1 MGSICLSSPTVL
13 RCQSFT
19 VVQSGILL
27 VPAGLEALVA
37 CWTVYA
43 NWGLGH
49 RKQLL
54 LGAEGCTYFMLALLD
69 LLSHLLPAVR
79 DNIGTFKV
87 IDTVLGVAS
96 VFPIFF
102 YGLFI
107 FFLLRSQFIG
117 CFPRWL
123 KLSLQIIMLVV
134 FLPITLVMYEVASFV
149 GITHG
154 TFSNG
159 TTTIVAVG
167 FENKQDQALWTASTY
182 ADLAVLAALQA
193 LPAVLAVRRLVHISR
208 QHKEI
213 QASPNG
219 TVHSF
224 GGTIWT
230 TTGLVV
236 GLAETLVGYAPA
248 TFAVSLARRILR
260 AISRAKLCVGISLGM
275 ESVETFT
282 DVRPDRR
289 RSRLMQLIANPRTST
304 FRPLSPTAVAFHAAP
319 RAPEKPISQ
328 PMQSLGLPG
337 MRAFAAM
344 RSDSPVERK
353 GERVTV
359 FFGGQRAPTLHLRF
373 SELDMPSP
381 SVITE
386 KFRTESPGAT
396 EAGQNRRASSSWSMV
411 SRPMTNA
418 PSKQDSLLQPQP
430 AAHAHNKSMASMQDS
445 FRAVQELTPQ
455 FPHLPDLNNWR
466 MPVYAHRSN
475 LSKASISR
483 RTVSVGSSISYPSA
497 VGGRLPSEIDSGEA
511 ETAPGMRPV
520 TMYYYTGRHRR
531 DTTGDT
537 TRTPRSYHGR
547 GDTISEIDPAPATP
561 DSDDRSSL
569 QPWGTRMPRTSSPES
584 WRETAELGNDS
595 WASRRWVPSGV
606 IDGRS
611 RWASWQPDAES
622 KPESKKSTT
631 PTPPIRQD
639 TAEAMRIP
647 WLRDL
652 DEVEREREERR
663 MYLAPAP
670 SVRSL
675 TDEGSGALKF
685 SRGPTPRTPTPN
697 RPERGPLNSEYV
709 ERWSQAPTDVT
720 DEGIA
725 LSHSYD
731 SHVLGR
737 MNVV

>member
-19 VVQSGILL
+19 IVQSGVLL
-27 VPAGLEALVA
+27 VPAGLEALIA

-54 LGAEGCTYFMLALLD
+54 LGAEGCTYLMLALLD
-69 LLSHLLPAVR
+69 LLSHLLPAIR
-79 DNIGTFKV
+79 DDIRTFKV
-87 IDTVLGVAS
+87 VDTVLGVAS

-102 YGLFI
+102 YGLFV

-123 KLSLQIIMLVV
+123 KLSIQIIMLVV
-134 FLPITLVMYEVASFV
+134 FLPVTLVMYEVASFV

-159 TTTIVAVG
+159 ASTVVAVG
-167 FENKQDQALWTASTY
+167 FQDKEDQALWKASTY
-182 ADLAVLAALQA
+182 ADLAVLAAFQA
-193 LPAVLAVRRLVHISR
+193 LPAILAVRRLIHVSR

-213 QASPNG
+213 QSSANG

-230 TTGLVV
+230 TTGLVI
-236 GLAETLVGYAPA
+236 GLVETLVGYAPP
-248 TFAVSLARRILR
+248 TFAASLARRILR

-275 ESVETFT
+275 ESVETF
-282 DVRPDRR
+282 DDARPDRR
-289 RSRLMQLIANPRTST
+289 RSRLMQMIANPRLST
-304 FRPLSPTAVAFHAAP
+304 FRALSPTAVAFHAAP
-319 RAPEKPISQ
+319 RAPEKPISA
-328 PMQSLGLPG
+328 PVASLGLPG
-337 MRAFAAM
+337 MRAFANM

-359 FFGGQRAPTLHLRF
+359 YYGGQRAPTLHLRF
-373 SELDMPSP
+373 SELNMPSP

-386 KFRTESPGAT
+386 KFRVESPRPS
-396 EAGQNRRASSSWSMV
+396 EMDRSWRASSSWSMV
-411 SRPMTNA
+411 TGRPSENMA
-418 PSKQDSLLQPQP
+418 SKSNISSGPGM
-430 AAHAHNKSMASMQDS
+430 HAHSKSLASMPDS

-455 FPHLPDLNNWR
+455 FPHLPDMNNWK
-466 MPVYAHRSN
+466 MPIYAHRPN

-497 VGGRLPSEIDSGEA
+497 VGARLPSETDSA
-511 ETAPGMRPV
+511 EVDAATGMRPV

-537 TRTPRSYHGR
+537 TRTPRAYHGR
-547 GDTISEIDPAPATP
+547 GDTISEADPAPATP
-561 DSDDRSSL
+561 NSDDRSSL
-569 QPWGTRMPRTSSPES
+569 QPWGTHMPRTSSPES
-584 WRETAELGNDS
+584 WRETAGLGNDS

-606 IDGRS
+606 IEERS
-611 RWASWQPDAES
+611 RWASWQPDAQS
-622 KPESKKSTT
+622 KPPSSKKDTT
-631 PTPPIRQD
+631 PTPPIRQE
-639 TAEAMRIP
+639 TAEAISIP

-652 DEVEREREERR
+652 DEGEREREERR

-670 SVRSL
+670 SVHSL
-675 TDEGSGALKF
+675 TNEGSGALKL
-685 SRGPTPRTPTPN
+685 SRGPTPRTPTPT
-697 RPERGPLNSEYV
+697 RPLRGPLNSEYV
-709 ERWSQAPTDVT
+709 ERWSRAPTDVT
-720 DEGIA
+720 DEGIV
-725 LSHSYD
+725 LSASYD